1 MDGKDPVNPGHYKG
15 DTVMVVIEQFGLGF
29 CLGNVV
35 KYVLRAKDKNGVED
49 LKKAN
54 WYLQREIATQDPE
67 AKTMAQL
74 QQEVD
79 DLRRQLLHR
88 DKENTE
94 YSQAITAACEQQVL
108 KESDGQLSEQQ
119 EQAKRKLLDLWQ
131 RDRTE

>member
-29 CLGNVV
+29 CLGNLV
-35 KYVLRAKDKNGVED
+35 KYVLRAKEKNGVED

-79 DLRRQLLHR
+79 NLKQQLA
-88 DKENTE
+88 
-94 YSQAITAACEQQVL
+94 AITCANPPQHNW
-108 KESDGQLSEQQ
+108 ESIPGSD
-119 EQAKRKLLDLWQ
+119 QAHKCAVCGIVSGK
-131 RDRTE
+131 